1 MTQYR
6 YTQGR
11 PSEQRDSYSEQPE
24 YEGALSPELAGYVD
38 NSYAQG
44 DHSVDSNAM
53 FYDPSSPFFGMDPQ
67 LVGFMQKHNVVMDDG
82 AVLNINAMKEK
93 AAMEQK
99 PKKQFQPPCGFTRC
113 QFISIVVLS
122 ILFVILL
129 IVALTTGLVLGLR
142 VIRPSYPRAQP
153 WWRRT
158 QMYYINVATWANDVG
173 GPTGRLADVIPRM
186 TYLSVQIG
194 ATSIVLT
201 ELLAS
206 DVNGVSNWTQVNSQ
220 VAAPDE
226 AISSLLPRLV
236 SQSKQPRG
244 PLQKG
249 DPIHILL
256 GMSLY
261 ATSDRHTWFQQS
273 KLASMTRFSTFYIWR
288 TDPPVTPQ
296 ELRYFAFDETRKAYY
311 RHVHGNPNSPLLN
324 LTDPQVQTEL
334 KNVIQFW
341 RQHLNIEGVVIIN
354 STNVIPTMIPAIRT
368 ILNQPSDQ
376 KFIWFADDPRTDAT
390 LNLGERVCFFTIN
403 INRRVP
409 TRADDLTAQIVTAM
423 NDTRLV
429 TCSPIWKV
437 TQLSDDNKDYQT
449 VQQIAHFLPG
459 AFLMMA
465 GQEVDISSGNTDLIQ
480 WSYKQFN
487 DFSTYWPTNK
497 LFSDDGFDR
506 LQQWRKYWMASSAVS
521 LLATGINTGRLMVI
535 QPRLNENVLT
545 IYRVHRDTRDR
556 VYFVVSFETLNTVV
570 QFSSIFFDLTTPTV
584 EVSYDSKGT
593 YSGRRKF
600 GATTLVNNEVLLL
613 HYF

>member
-11 PSEQRDSYSEQPE
+11 PSEQRDSYPEQPE
-24 YEGALSPELAGYVD
+24 YEGAPSPELAGYVD

-44 DHSVDSNAM
+44 DHSGDSNAI

-113 QFISIVVLS
+113 QFISIVVLG

-129 IVALTTGLVLGLR
+129 IVALTAGLVFGLR
-142 VIRPSYPRAQP
+142 VVRPSYPRAQP

-194 ATSIVLT
+194 ATSVVLT

-236 SQSKQPRG
+236 IQSKQPRG

-256 GMSLY
+256 GMPLY

-288 TDPPVTPQ
+288 TEPPVTPQ
-296 ELRYFAFDETRKAYY
+296 ELRYFSFDTTRKAYY

-324 LTDPQVQTEL
+324 LTDPQV
-334 KNVIQFW
+334 K
-341 RQHLNIEGVVIIN
+341 
-354 STNVIPTMIPAIRT
+354 
-368 ILNQPSDQ
+368 

-390 LNLGERVCFFTIN
+390 LNLGDRVCLFTIN

-409 TRADDLTAQIVTAM
+409 TRADDLTAQLVTAM

-429 TCSPIWKV
+429 TCSPIWRV
-437 TQLSDDNKDYQT
+437 AQLSDDNKDYRT

-497 LFSDDGFDR
+497 LFPDDGFDR

-556 VYFVVSFETLNTVV
+556 VYFVVSFETLNTVI

-593 YSGRRKF
+593 YSGRRQF